1 MVEVVVTVERVGVVV
16 LAVVEEVVAGVPVV
30 IVVAGLVVVLEVVAG
45 VSVVIAVTGLAVVL
59 EVLAG
64 IPVVI
69 VVAGL
74 AVVLEVVAGVPVVSV
89 RQSTFVAKLHVD
101 VNVSKANPGP
111 QGVRKAPPLAQ
122 L

>member
-45 VSVVIAVTGLAVVL
+45 VS
-59 EVLAG
+59 
-64 IPVVI
+64 VVI